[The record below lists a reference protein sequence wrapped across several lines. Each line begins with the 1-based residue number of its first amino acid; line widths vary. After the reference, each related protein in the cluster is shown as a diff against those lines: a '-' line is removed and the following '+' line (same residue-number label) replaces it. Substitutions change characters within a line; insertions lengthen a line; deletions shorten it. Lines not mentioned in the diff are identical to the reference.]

1 MDSEIYFFLIDRLTN
16 KLLLV
21 QVLKQ
26 NDPMINFE
34 KKRKKERKKD
44 ISIINCN
51 EASETF
57 VLCAFFSNFQIW
69 CLVCPSSP
77 ATQLTCKYLIIMHVK
92 CSVI

>member
-1 MDSEIYFFLIDRLTN
+1 MDIEIYFFLIDRLTN

-34 KKRKKERKKD
+34 KNKKKKD

-51 EASETF
+51 EEVKHLFCVSFFQTSKFGVSF
-57 VLCAFFSNFQIW
+57 VLHLQ
-69 CLVCPSSP
+69 
-77 ATQLTCKYLIIMHVK
+77 QLN
-92 CSVI
+92 

>member
-34 KKRKKERKKD
+34 KKKKKKERK
-44 ISIINCN
+44 IS
-51 EASETF
+51 A
-57 VLCAFFSNFQIW
+57 L
-69 CLVCPSSP
+69 
-77 ATQLTCKYLIIMHVK
+77 
-92 CSVI
+92 

>member
-1 MDSEIYFFLIDRLTN
+1 MDIEIYFFLIDRLTN

-34 KKRKKERKKD
+34 KKKKKD

-51 EASETF
+51 EEVKHLFCVSFFQTSKFGVSF
-57 VLCAFFSNFQIW
+57 VLHLQ
-69 CLVCPSSP
+69 
-77 ATQLTCKYLIIMHVK
+77 QLN
-92 CSVI
+92 